1 MNALYTAP
9 KNRKHRQLRRFIRS
23 TAYLCL
29 ACAVAFAGAAAVTAI
44 ALQLINL

>member
-29 ACAVAFAGAAAVTAI
+29 ATAVAFAGAAAVTII
-44 ALQLINL
+44 ALQLINQ